1 MKNIVLFGFM
11 GTGKSLIGEILSQ
24 KLNYPLIEMDQEI
37 ENNEG
42 LTISKIFEEKGES
55 YFRSLELE
63 LSEKISNSSSKII
76 STGGGIILN
85 DKNIVNLSKN
95 SLCVCLNANPST
107 IFNRICNDKNRP
119 LLDSDDN
126 QIEEKFE
133 KILKLLND
141 RKLLYKKIPFQIDTD
156 ELDPYLISDMI
167 ISEYKK

>member
-11 GTGKSLIGEILSQ
+11 GTGKSLIGKILSQ

-85 DKNIVNLSKN
+85 DKNIINLSKN

-119 LLDSDDN
+119 LRAKN
-126 QIEEKFE
+126 F
-133 KILKLLND
+133 LNS
-141 RKLLYKKIPFQIDTD
+141 RQIDAVVD
-156 ELDPYLISDMI
+156 FI
-167 ISEYKK
+167 INDLQGQKLSKDYCLKFFGKPTRSCEGL